1 MLKIKEFLNKIP
13 GSFKITFLIVMALLV
28 FGLNFPQKFAEVTKL
43 VNIELFKHFGSFY
56 MIFAFLTLI
65 ALIVIG
71 ISPLGKVKIGGKE
84 AKPRFKYHSWLSMLF
99 CTGMGVGIMF
109 WSVAEPLYH
118 FANPP
123 VNGITDTYEQQIT
136 AFKMSFFHWGF
147 TPWAIYGLTAMAVS
161 FLGFNLKRGI
171 LFSSLIAGKTRPGEK
186 KKTGSRIIDL
196 VTIIAIFFGI
206 VTSFGMG
213 VLLLEGGLDAVA
225 GLKSSFGLQ
234 LLIIIFATVFY
245 MASTLRGLD
254 RGIKILSN
262 ASMALSF
269 VLFGFILWNVS
280 KTGLGSYA
288 IDTAQFYV
296 KDFINMSLG
305 ALSYSSPDFLREW
318 TVKYWSW
325 WIAWAPFV
333 GIFIAITSFG
343 RSIREIAFS
352 ILLIPSI
359 YSFIWFIVFGA
370 AAIQAQEAVGFPV
383 SLDNASMMLFTVVGY
398 ITKTPLIS
406 WLTIL
411 IAAIFFIN
419 SADSATYTL
428 ASFTKEKN
436 TLSEKPSRFLQ
447 IGWGVLFSVMT
458 ALFLFIGGI
467 YILQEIT
474 LIFALP
480 FTLLLLVTFAI
491 FIISL
496 VKYYKENFIANY
508 QADEAKSFNL
518 LMENSESVEG
528 A

>member
-1 MLKIKEFLNKIP
+1 MIKIKEFLNKIP
-13 GSFKITFLIVMALLV
+13 GSFKITFLIVLALLV
-28 FGLNFPQKFAEVTKL
+28 FGINFPAKFAELTKL
-43 VNIELFKHFGSFY
+43 ANIELFKYFGGFY
-56 MIFAFLTLI
+56 MVFAFLNLIILI
-65 ALIVIG
+65 AIG
-71 ISPLGKVKIGGKE
+71 ISPLGKIKIGGKE
-84 AKPRFKYHSWLSMLF
+84 AKPQFKYHSWLSMLF
-99 CTGMGVGIMF
+99 CTGMGVGLMF
-109 WSVAEPLYH
+109 WGVAEPLYH

-123 VNGITDTYEQQIT
+123 VTGITDIYDQQIT

-171 LFSSLIAGKTRPGEK
+171 LFSSLIAGKHKSGENK
-186 KKTGSRIIDL
+186 STGRQLIDL
-196 VTIIAIFFGI
+196 MTIIAIFFGI
-206 VTSFGMG
+206 VTTFGMG

-225 GLKSSFGLQ
+225 NLESSFGLQ

-245 MASTLRGLD
+245 MTSTLRGLD

-262 ASMALSF
+262 ISMALSMI
-269 VLFGFILWNVS
+269 LFGFILWNMP
-280 KTGLGSYA
+280 KAGLGQYA
-288 IDTAQFYV
+288 ADTAHFYV
-296 KDFINMSLG
+296 KDFIDMSLG
-305 ALSYSSPDFLREW
+305 SLSYNSPDFLREW

-352 ILLIPSI
+352 ILLIPSV
-359 YSFIWFIVFGA
+359 YSFIWFIVFGT
-370 AAIQAQEAVGFPV
+370 AAIHAQGMTGFSV
-383 SLDNASMMLFTVVGY
+383 SLDNASMMLFTVVDY
-398 ITKTPLIS
+398 ITKIPFIS

-467 YILQEIT
+467 HILQEIT

-480 FTLLLLVTFAI
+480 FTLLLLATFTI
-491 FIISL
+491 FIRTLI
-496 VKYYKENFIANY
+496 VYYQKNFTGDFENKKVNNIEAEKKESI
-508 QADEAKSFNL
+508 
-518 LMENSESVEG
+518 EG